1 MKSLEFMYWLQGY
14 FEVCE
19 CEQLDKATVQTI
31 KNHLK
36 MVELTDG
43 KQIWPFCSWLQG
55 VFVAIENNEPTVSQ
69 TQSIKDKLNGI
80 FEHAVEEKIKEKEY
94 YQYPRTQRGMQL
106 NPSEVSEL
114 IKC

>member
-19 CEQLDKATVQTI
+19 CEQLTEVQVTKI

-36 MVELTDG
+36 MVEITDG
-43 KQIWPFCSWLQG
+43 KELWPFCSWLQG
-55 VFVAIENNEPTVSQ
+55 FLVALEGQIPSVSQ
-69 TQSIKDKLNGI
+69 TKSIKDRLNGI
-80 FEHAVEEKIKEKEY
+80 FDHVVEEKIQEKEY
-94 YQYPRTQRGMQL
+94 YQYPRTGMQL